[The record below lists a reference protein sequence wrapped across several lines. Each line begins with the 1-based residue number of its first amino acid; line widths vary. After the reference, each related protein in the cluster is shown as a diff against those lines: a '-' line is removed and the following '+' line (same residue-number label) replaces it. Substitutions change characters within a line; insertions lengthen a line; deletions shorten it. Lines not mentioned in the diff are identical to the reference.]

1 MPLFIEIMCV
11 AALIMII
18 TYLRASCEKF
28 IIQPSNVKTHL
39 FSKIGT
45 KTPNGRITLEF
56 FIHYTAF
63 NCCWKQCDGQRTHAQ
78 GAVWFLL
85 LLYTYVGSE
94 EPMNPSPRV
103 RLYRG
108 SSLASRR
115 FSWYPPCKKRNA
127 WEMDNEN
134 TNEIYKTSIFYG
146 QFISRSKHNHVH
158 GLLLPGK
165 LFILKIMFLT
175 SCDCDET

>member
-1 MPLFIEIMCV
+1 MSLFIEIMCV
-11 AALIMII
+11 AAFIMII
-18 TYLRASCEKF
+18 TYLRGSCEKF
-28 IIQPSNVKTHL
+28 IILAIKCKDNL
-39 FSKIGT
+39 FSKIST
-45 KTPNGRITLEF
+45 ETPNRRITLEF
-56 FIHYTAF
+56 FIRYTAF

-103 RLYRG
+103 RLYMG

-115 FSWYPPCKKRNA
+115 FSWYPPCEKRNA

-134 TNEIYKTSIFYG
+134 INEIYKTSIFFMG
-146 QFISRSKHNHVH
+146 SLFPDVSHNHVH

-165 LFILKIMFLT
+165 LFILK
-175 SCDCDET
+175 

>member
-1 MPLFIEIMCV
+1 MPLFIEIICV
-11 AALIMII
+11 AAFIMII
-18 TYLRASCEKF
+18 IYLRASCEKS
-28 IIQPSNVKTHL
+28 IILVIKCKVTS

-45 KTPNGRITLEF
+45 KTPNRRITLEF
-56 FIHYTAF
+56 CIRYTAF

-103 RLYRG
+103 RLQMG

-134 TNEIYKTSIFYG
+134 INEIYKTSIFLWVVY
-146 QFISRSKHNHVH
+146 FPI
-158 GLLLPGK
+158 
-165 LFILKIMFLT
+165 
-175 SCDCDET
+175 